1 MGATRVP
8 ATVYGRPGRKSC
20 DYSFMVDTGS
30 TYLALPP
37 EEIAALGL
45 QPSGG
50 TVKLIS
56 ATGLVDVP
64 TYLAR
69 GQLRGEFFGAVVV
82 PAAIPL
88 LGVELLQN
96 LRYRVNPVN
105 HTIEKV
111 PDDEIHPP
119 YQL

>member
-1 MGATRVP
+1 MEIPEVQ
-8 ATVYGRPGRKSC
+8 ATVYGRPGSQSR
-20 DYSFMVDTGS
+20 DYTFMVDTGS

-37 EEIAALGL
+37 EEIEALGL
-45 QPSGG
+45 EPSGG

-64 TYLAR
+64 TYSAR
-69 GQLRGEFFGAVVV
+69 GQLRGELFAAVVV
-82 PAAIPL
+82 PASIPL
-88 LGVELLQN
+88 LGCELLQN

-105 HTIEKV
+105 HAIEKV